1 VAGAPSGE
9 AAQETAPAASH
20 EAEEEPAAVEQEVSP
35 EEAKAFAE
43 AVVSQ
48 EAPEPAPEPP
58 EGEPAEPAEPA
69 PAAPASLPQDPRPA
83 QTPPPVPMDERR
95 ARIMAEY
102 EAMRKAAEAE
112 WQRRGLQMPQAPYGG
127 MYPGY
132 GYPPPYPYQG
142 PARHR
147 SSE

>member
-1 VAGAPSGE
+1 MAATPGGE
-9 AAQETAPAASH
+9 AAREAAPAASG

-58 EGEPAEPAEPA
+58 ASQLEEPT
-69 PAAPASLPQDPRPA
+69 PAAPASRPQDPKPA
-83 QTPPPVPMDERR
+83 QVLTPAPMDERR

-132 GYPPPYPYQG
+132 GYPPPYPYHSPPRQ
-142 PARHR
+142 P